1 MTGIAIREH
10 ARDWTMQDV
19 ELRTPRGQPVRLSN
33 TGNVVAPVVRP
44 TGGS

>member
-19 ELRTPRGQPVRLSN
+19 ELRTPRGEPVRLSN
-33 TGNVVAPVVRP
+33 TENIDAPVVRP
-44 TGGS
+44 SAGA